1 MGVNFGTLLYQIAL
15 RRTQNSHDWEASKAA
30 DRLFSLPQKVELC
43 KGWVMKPQNQFPLAG
58 GTVAGFASS
67 AFSCSL
73 FNICKTQSTY
83 ISPID
88 TGVLNE
94 ERERER
100 EREYYLCQ
108 ERACHLIIDQV
119 VECDDTSDERRKIYY
134 QHHIVCFNCTKGKER
149 FKEKIKRKTIC
160 TDYPHV
166 PA

>member
-1 MGVNFGTLLYQIAL
+1 
-15 RRTQNSHDWEASKAA
+15 
-30 DRLFSLPQKVELC
+30 
-43 KGWVMKPQNQFPLAG
+43 MKPQNQFPLAG

-100 EREYYLCQ
+100 ESIICVRRGHVTLLLIKLWSAMTLRMRE
-108 ERACHLIIDQV
+108 ERYITNIISFVLTAQ
-119 VECDDTSDERRKIYY
+119 R
-134 QHHIVCFNCTKGKER
+134 
-149 FKEKIKRKTIC
+149 EKRDLKKK
-160 TDYPHV
+160 
-166 PA
+166 

>member
-73 FNICKTQSTY
+73 FNICKTQSTC

-100 EREYYLCQ
+100 ERERVLFVSGEGMSPYYWSSCGVRWHFGWEKKDILP
-108 ERACHLIIDQV
+108 
-119 VECDDTSDERRKIYY
+119 TSYRL
-134 QHHIVCFNCTKGKER
+134 F
-149 FKEKIKRKTIC
+149 
-160 TDYPHV
+160 
-166 PA
+166 

>member
-15 RRTQNSHDWEASKAA
+15 RRTQNSHDSEASKAA

-73 FNICKTQSTY
+73 FNICKTQSTD

-100 EREYYLCQ
+100 ERESIICVRRGHVTLLLIKLWSAMTLRMRE
-108 ERACHLIIDQV
+108 ERYITNIISFVLTAQ
-119 VECDDTSDERRKIYY
+119 R
-134 QHHIVCFNCTKGKER
+134 
-149 FKEKIKRKTIC
+149 EKRDLKKK
-160 TDYPHV
+160 
-166 PA
+166 